1 MNKKKSFGF
10 GIIGAGMISSFHA
23 RSVAELDGAELVAVS
38 GRSRERA
45 EKLAKDFN
53 VPFYLDYR
61 EMLKRDDI
69 DIVNICTPSGMHME
83 PTLAA
88 AESGKHVIVEKPVE
102 ITLERADRMIEACNR
117 AGVKL
122 AVIFQ
127 NRFNKGATLLR
138 EAVNDGIMGRL
149 VLGDA
154 YVKWYRNQEY
164 YDSVDWRGTLEGDG
178 GAALINQSI
187 HTIDLLQWIMGPVES
202 IFGRIGTFTHDI
214 EGEDTG
220 LAILTFKNGAMG
232 VIEGS
237 TSTYPGFPER
247 LEIHGEKGTIILE
260 GGSVKTWEIEGIED
274 KPADLVEGPKAV
286 GASSPMAIS
295 IDAHKAQ
302 IADMIDAVKN
312 DRAPLVDGE
321 EAKKSLQIVRS
332 IYQSSKTGKIV
343 TL

>member
-1 MNKKKSFGF
+1 MKKHNNLGF
-10 GIIGAGMISSFHA
+10 GLIGAGMISSFHA
-23 RSVAELDGAELVAVS
+23 RSITELEGARLVAIS
-38 GRSRERA
+38 SRGRVRG
-45 EKLAKDFN
+45 EKLANDFN
-53 VPFYLDYR
+53 VPFYPVYH
-61 EMLKRDDI
+61 EMLKRSDI
-69 DIVNICTPSGMHME
+69 DVVNICTPSGMHME

-88 AESGKHVIVEKPVE
+88 AAAGKHVMVEKPVE
-102 ITLERADRMIEACNR
+102 ITLERADRMIEACDK

-127 NRFNKGATLLR
+127 NRFNRGASLLR
-138 EAVNDGIMGRL
+138 EAVNNGVLGRL

-154 YVKWYRNQEY
+154 YVKWYRDQEY
-164 YDSVDWRGTLEGDG
+164 YNSVDWRGTLEGDG

-202 IFGRIGTFTHDI
+202 IFGRIGTFTHTI

-220 LAILTFKNGAMG
+220 LAILTFKNGALG

-237 TSTYPGFPER
+237 TSIYPGFPER

-260 GGSVKTWEIEGIED
+260 GGSVKTWEIEGAGK
-274 KPADLVEGPKAV
+274 KPADLVDEPKAV
-286 GASSPMAIS
+286 GASSPMAIP

-302 IADMIDAVKN
+302 IADMLDAVRSN
-312 DRAPLVDGE
+312 RDPLVDGR

-332 IYQSSKTGKIV
+332 IYRSSKTRKTV
-343 TL
+343 ML